1 MVNWREDVEFCYA
14 LAILVSA
21 ILIFFGFY
29 DSRGLQY
36 AGELAGGIVAV
47 LIIVGV
53 GVFET
58 DRARD
63 VWERLEKS
71 GTSSVS

>member
-1 MVNWREDVEFCYA
+1 MVNWREDIEFCYA
-14 LAILVSA
+14 LAILISG

-36 AGELAGGIVAV
+36 AGELSGGIVAV
-47 LIIVGV
+47 MIIVGV

-58 DRARD
+58 DRARAIWD
-63 VWERLEKS
+63 RLEKS
-71 GTSSVS
+71 ETSSVS